1 MTKNFE
7 IIFVV
12 HIIFLL
18 KVTDESF
25 WSDICKMEKI
35 GLFCKNVQERVD
47 GLYLAWHNNTLIF
60 YEATEM
66 FLSFPIQSPEG
77 QPLTSAFV
85 F

>member
-1 MTKNFE
+1 MTKNFK

-25 WSDICKMEKI
+25 WTDIYKMEKI
-35 GLFCKNVQERVD
+35 GLFCKNVQERAS
-47 GLYLAWHNNTLIF
+47 LYLAWHDNILIF

-66 FLSFPIQSPEG
+66 SLSFPIQSPEG